1 MSIDKIDSVD
11 DPHLEKILSDIH
23 NKATGVL
30 YTDTVP
36 TAATTPQGKMVIYD
50 DGAGT
55 KRIYYKTGKDN
66 LGYITLT

>member
-1 MSIDKIDSVD
+1 M
-11 DPHLEKILSDIH
+11 
-23 NKATGVL
+23 L